1 MRICLDFDGVIHSF
15 TSQWINE
22 DVIPDKPITGCREAL
37 ASIKAM
43 GAQIYIHSTRCHCQ
57 IGRKAIANYMTKH
70 HLAFDAIVEH
80 KPIADLY
87 IDDRAILFSGDWHK
101 VMAAISLINKSSD
114 KSNRLSSR
122 TVKMLNKL
130 FAKELAEDDGN

>member
-22 DVIPDKPITGCREAL
+22 DDIPDKPITGCQEAL

-43 GAQIYIHSTRCHCQ
+43 GAHIYIHSTRCHCQ
-57 IGRKAIANYMTKH
+57 SGRKAIADYMTKH
-70 HLAFDAIVEH
+70 HLAFDEIVEH

-87 IDDRAILFSGDWHK
+87 IDDRAILFTGDWQK
-101 VMAAISLINKSSD
+101 VMVAIGLINKSSD
-114 KSNRLSSR
+114 KSNSLSSK

-130 FAKELAEDDGN
+130 FSKELADDDDG

>member
-43 GAQIYIHSTRCHCQ
+43 GAQIYIHSTRCHCRS
-57 IGRKAIANYMTKH
+57 GRKAIAHYMAKH
-70 HLAFDAIVEH
+70 HLVFDEIVEH
-80 KPIADLY
+80 KPVADLY
-87 IDDRAILFSGDWHK
+87 IDDRAILFSGDWQK
-101 VMAAISLINKSSD
+101 VLMAVGLTSKSYE
-114 KSNRLSSR
+114 KSNLLSHS

-130 FAKELAEDDGN
+130 FANELAENDDF